1 MCIALKSL
9 VQLNV
14 HLFINRDCVCD
25 TTSLT
30 LFRRTFTVFSDHGC
44 HSVPSLA
51 NNTKTF
57 YTVGTLCQE
66 NCSNE
71 CLKAALHNTIDNQ
84 CLLPKN

>member
-25 TTSLT
+25 ATSLT
-30 LFRRTFTVFSDHGC
+30 SFRRTFTVFSDQGC

-57 YTVGTLCQE
+57 YTVGTLSGE
-66 NCSNE
+66 L
-71 CLKAALHNTIDNQ
+71 LK
-84 CLLPKN
+84 